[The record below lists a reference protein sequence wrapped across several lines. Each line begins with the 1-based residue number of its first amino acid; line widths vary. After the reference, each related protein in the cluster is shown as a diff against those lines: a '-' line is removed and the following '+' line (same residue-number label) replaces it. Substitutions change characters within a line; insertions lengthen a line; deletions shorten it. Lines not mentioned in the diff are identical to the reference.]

1 MRGHICLTD
10 ESIDRNGATPQ
21 LLADTDYQTIDVT
34 LAERLSQ
41 FVSHSL
47 GTLSSDLL
55 IGYHAEY
62 AVTSEQHMQTP
73 DTCDGLSNALA
84 SAHPPILPEH
94 EAWVDGVWA

>member
-1 MRGHICLTD
+1 MNVFSRNC
-10 ESIDRNGATPQ
+10 IDRNGATPQ